1 MKTLINV
8 GLLITIAISGAAM
21 ADQYRTSNTHQS
33 ALYTSDSASSE
44 AEAVNMANSYA
55 DSLQN
60 MSAIELSQK
69 LPTPHR
75 RVDKRSLGLD
85 STEVEVVSQQNDDGS
100 TDYFGQ
106 VVVKYSYE
114 YRTSKGNRS
123 GGASSA
129 SVSAADEESSV
140 STPDSGSG
148 STPDTDLPL

>member
-1 MKTLINV
+1 L
-8 GLLITIAISGAAM
+8 
-21 ADQYRTSNTHQS
+21 
-33 ALYTSDSASSE
+33 
-44 AEAVNMANSYA
+44 
-55 DSLQN
+55 
-60 MSAIELSQK
+60 SAIELSQK

-100 TDYFGQ
+100 TNYFGQ

-114 YRTSKGNRS
+114 YRSSKGSRS
-123 GGASSA
+123 GGASAA

-148 STPDTDLPL
+148 SSPDTDLAL